1 MNQEIEQKM
10 KVLSQNLM
18 NLSEEQYQNQRAIQT
33 QEQAEADF
41 QELKIRSHRFFH
53 RILET
58 WHGDKEL
65 FRFFTNI
72 QLETQ
77 QIERSLS
84 YKLEEQKET
93 LIQEKQKMRFLHF
106 SLRIGIEYRYLILSK
121 KHTIIRFK
129 SIQLDM

>member
-1 MNQEIEQKM
+1 MNQEIEHKM
-10 KVLSQNLM
+10 GVLSQNLM

-58 WHGDKEL
+58 CHGDKEL
-65 FRFFTNI
+65 FSLFTNI

-93 LIQEKQKMRFLHF
+93 LIQEKQKLYNLENDLTHQKQKLAREANL
-106 SLRIGIEYRYLILSK
+106 
-121 KHTIIRFK
+121 
-129 SIQLDM
+129 

>member
-10 KVLSQNLM
+10 KVLNQNIM
-18 NLSEEQYQNQRAIQT
+18 NLSEEQYQNRLAIQT

-41 QELKIRSHRFFH
+41 QELKMRNHRFFH

-65 FRFFTNI
+65 SHFFTNI

-77 QIERSLS
+77 QIERNLS
-84 YKLEEQKET
+84 YKLEGQKET
-93 LIQEKQKMRFLHF
+93 LIQEKQKLYNLENDLAHQKQKLAREVNL
-106 SLRIGIEYRYLILSK
+106 
-121 KHTIIRFK
+121 
-129 SIQLDM
+129 

>member
-77 QIERSLS
+77 QIERSLY

-93 LIQEKQKMRFLHF
+93 LIQEKQKLYNLENDLTHQKQKLAREANL
-106 SLRIGIEYRYLILSK
+106 
-121 KHTIIRFK
+121 
-129 SIQLDM
+129 

>member
-1 MNQEIEQKM
+1 MNQEIEQKV
-10 KVLSQNLM
+10 KVLSHNLI

-41 QELKIRSHRFFH
+41 QELRMRSHRFFH
-53 RILET
+53 RMLET

-65 FRFFTNI
+65 SRFFTNI

-77 QIERSLS
+77 QIERNLS

-93 LIQEKQKMRFLHF
+93 LIQEKQKLYNLENDLAHQKQKLAREANL
-106 SLRIGIEYRYLILSK
+106 
-121 KHTIIRFK
+121 
-129 SIQLDM
+129 

>member
-1 MNQEIEQKM
+1 MNQEIEQKV
-10 KVLSQNLM
+10 KVLSQNLI

-41 QELKIRSHRFFH
+41 LELRMRSHRFFH

-65 FRFFTNI
+65 SRFFTNI

-77 QIERSLS
+77 QIEKNLS

-93 LIQEKQKMRFLHF
+93 LIQEKQKLYNLENDLAHQKQKLAREA
-106 SLRIGIEYRYLILSK
+106 SL
-121 KHTIIRFK
+121 
-129 SIQLDM
+129 